1 MKNIINF
8 KGVNE
13 GLILQID
20 ENADFDSIIRALEE
34 KSKQHSSL
42 IKNANLVGTVGKKL
56 NYTEKASLE
65 KILIEIFKI
74 NVLTLENFSYNKV
87 VDNNKVKSIENDT
100 VFIENTLRSGNEISS
115 DGNIVVLGDVNPGAV
130 LKAKGNIIVFGKLRG
145 VAYAGLNGDENA
157 FIAANL
163 LVPSQIR
170 IGNIISR
177 APDNDGVFGE
187 LSPEKAYVNADRIE
201 IKKI

>member
-8 KGVNE
+8 KGVSE
-13 GLILQID
+13 GLILQIK
-20 ENADFDSIIRALEE
+20 ETADFDSILKSLEE

-42 IKNANLVGTVGKKL
+42 IENANLVGIIGKKL
-56 NYTEKASLE
+56 NYSEKASLE

-74 NVLTLENFSYNKV
+74 NVLTLENFSYNRV
-87 VDNNKVKSIENDT
+87 VDSNKIESIKNDT
-100 VFIENTLRSGNEISS
+100 TFVEHTLRSGNEINSNG
-115 DGNIVVLGDVNPGAV
+115 DIIVLGDVNPGAV

-145 VAYAGLNGDENA
+145 VAYAGINGDEKA

-163 LVPSQIR
+163 LAPSQIR
-170 IGNIISR
+170 IGNLISR
-177 APDNDGVFGE
+177 APDNDGISRE
-187 LSPEKAYVNADRIE
+187 LSPEKAYVNDNRIE

>member
-8 KGVNE
+8 KGVSE
-13 GLILQID
+13 GLILQIE
-20 ENADFDSIIRALEE
+20 ENADFDSIIKSLEE

-42 IKNANLVGTVGKKL
+42 IENANLVGTIGKEL
-56 NYTEKASLE
+56 NYSEKASLE

-74 NVLTLENFSYNKV
+74 NVLTLENFSYNKKIE
-87 VDNNKVKSIENDT
+87 NNKVESIENDT
-100 VFIENTLRSGNEISS
+100 IFIEHTLRSGNEINSEG
-115 DGNIVVLGDVNPGAV
+115 DIVVLGDVNPGAV
-130 LKAKGNIIVFGKLRG
+130 LKAKGNIIIFGKLRG
-145 VAYAGLNGDENA
+145 VAHAGINGNEKA

-163 LVPSQIR
+163 LAPSQIR

-177 APDNDGVFGE
+177 APDNDGVSRE
-187 LSPEKAYVNADRIE
+187 LSPEKAYVNDDRIE